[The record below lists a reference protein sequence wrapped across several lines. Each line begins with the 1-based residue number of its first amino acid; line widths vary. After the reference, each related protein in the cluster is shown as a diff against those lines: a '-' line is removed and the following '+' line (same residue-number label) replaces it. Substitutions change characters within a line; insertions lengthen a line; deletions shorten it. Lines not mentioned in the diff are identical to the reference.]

1 MKKNTKITIYSS
13 SLCGYCYRAKSLLI
27 SKNIEF
33 QEIDVDEDFTKKNEM
48 VLKSKGSTSVPQIFF
63 GEHHIGG
70 CDDLFY
76 LEELGKLDDLN
87 GK

>member
-1 MKKNTKITIYSS
+1 
-13 SLCGYCYRAKSLLI
+13 
-27 SKNIEF
+27 
-33 QEIDVDEDFTKKNEM
+33 M

-76 LEELGKLDDLN
+76 LEELGKLDGLN

>member
-33 QEIDVDEDFTKKNEM
+33 QEIDIDEDFTKKNEM

-63 GEHHIGG
+63 GRTPYWR
-70 CDDLFY
+70 L
-76 LEELGKLDDLN
+76 
-87 GK
+87 

>member
-1 MKKNTKITIYSS
+1 MPKNTKITIYSS

-33 QEIDVDEDFTKKNEM
+33 QEIDIDEDFTKKNEM

-63 GEHHIGG
+63 GEQHIGG

-76 LEELGKLDDLN
+76 LEELGKLDGLN
-87 GK
+87 RK